1 MILPRVKIQFL
12 NGQLGTV
19 GESADGLL
27 ALICGAA
34 AVAGTFVLNTA
45 YSITSMDDLADLGV
59 TATNNAALYKQVSE
73 FYDEAGTGTKLI
85 LYPVNPSTSA
95 TNMCDYTKTDAGYA
109 RDLITKQNGNLRG
122 IGIANINT
130 GASGTSI
137 NGIDPD
143 VFTAMPKAQQLAEWA
158 TTELYA
164 PLFFIL
170 EGRNYDPSK
179 ELKDMTKEKYDR
191 VGIAIGDTVAS
202 SKGATIG
209 TWLGRIAK
217 SPVQR
222 NIGRVKDGSLAP
234 LEMYVGSKKIDESES
249 TIKSIY
255 EKGYLVPR
263 KYVGRSGY
271 FFADDNLACDP
282 TGDYAHI
289 AHRRVID
296 KAYRVAYN
304 IMLDM
309 LLDELE
315 VNDDGTLQVGIVK
328 SWQQTVG
335 NGINKQMTANGELCA
350 NSDGEGCQCYIDEKQ
365 NVLSTSKVLVTLKV
379 RPYGY
384 ARYVDVNLGFLVETS
399 NS

>member
-45 YSITSMDDLADLGV
+45 YSITSMDDLAELGV

-73 FYDEAGTGTKLI
+73 FYDEAGTGTKLV
-85 LYPVNPSTSA
+85 LYPVNPSTTL
-95 TNMCDYTKTDAGYA
+95 TNMCDYTRTDAGYA

-122 IGIANINT
+122 IGIANVNT

-143 VFTAMPKAQQLAEWA
+143 VFTAMPKAQQLSELA

-170 EGRNYDPSK
+170 EGRNFDPSK

-249 TIKSIY
+249 TIKAIY

-296 KAYRVAYN
+296 KAYRLAYD

-328 SWQQTVG
+328 SWQQTVE
-335 NGINKQMTANGELCA
+335 NGINKKMTANGELCA

>member
-45 YSITSMDDLADLGV
+45 YSITSMDDLAELGV

-73 FYDEAGTGTKLI
+73 FYDEARTGTKLV
-85 LYPVNPSTSA
+85 LYPVNPSTTL

-122 IGIANINT
+122 IGIANVNT
-130 GASGTSI
+130 GASGISI

-143 VFTAMPKAQQLAEWA
+143 VFTAMPKVQQLAEWA

-170 EGRNYDPSK
+170 EGRNFDPSK

-249 TIKSIY
+249 TIKAIY

-296 KAYRVAYN
+296 KAYRLAYD

-328 SWQQTVG
+328 SWQQTVE
-335 NGINKQMTANGELCA
+335 NGINKKMTANGELCA

>member
-73 FYDEAGTGTKLI
+73 FYDEAETGTKLV
-85 LYPVNPSTSA
+85 LYPVNPSTTV
-95 TNMCDYTKTDAGYA
+95 TNLCDYTKTDAGYA

-122 IGIANINT
+122 IGIANVNT

-143 VFTAMPKAQQLAEWA
+143 VFTAMPKAQLLAEWA

-234 LEMYVGSKKIDESES
+234 LEMYVGAKKIDESES

-282 TGDYAHI
+282 TCDYAHI

-328 SWQQTVG
+328 SWQQTVE

>member
-45 YSITSMDDLADLGV
+45 YSITSMDDLAELGV

-73 FYDEAGTGTKLI
+73 FYDEAGTGTKLV
-85 LYPVNPSTSA
+85 LYPVNPSTTL
-95 TNMCDYTKTDAGYA
+95 TNMCDYTRTDAGYA

-122 IGIANINT
+122 IGIANVNT

-170 EGRNYDPSK
+170 EGRNFDPSK

-249 TIKSIY
+249 TIKAIY

-296 KAYRVAYN
+296 KAYRLAYD

-309 LLDELE
+309 LLD
-315 VNDDGTLQVGIVK
+315 VWTDDETDEWL
-328 SWQQTVG
+328 QTVE
-335 NGINKQMTANGELCA
+335 NGINKKMTANGELCA

>member
-45 YSITSMDDLADLGV
+45 YTITSMDDLAELGV

-143 VFTAMPKAQQLAEWA
+143 VFTAMPKAQLLAEWA

-170 EGRNYDPSK
+170 EGRNFDPSK

-191 VGIAIGDTVAS
+191 VGIAIGDIVAS

-249 TIKSIY
+249 TIKAIY

-296 KAYRVAYN
+296 KAYRLAYD

-328 SWQQTVG
+328 SWQQTVE
-335 NGINKQMTANGELCA
+335 NGINKKMTANGELCA

>member
-45 YSITSMDDLADLGV
+45 YTITSMDDLAELGV

-179 ELKDMTKEKYDR
+179 ELKDMTKEMYDR

-234 LEMYVGSKKIDESES
+234 LEMYVGAKKIDESES

-282 TGDYAHI
+282 TGDY
-289 AHRRVID
+289 
-296 KAYRVAYN
+296 
-304 IMLDM
+304 
-309 LLDELE
+309 DELE

>member
-45 YSITSMDDLADLGV
+45 YSITSMDDLAELGV

-73 FYDEAGTGTKLI
+73 FYDEAGTGTKLV
-85 LYPVNPSTSA
+85 LYPVNPSTTL
-95 TNMCDYTKTDAGYA
+95 TNMCDYTRTDAGYA

-122 IGIANINT
+122 IGIANVNT

-170 EGRNYDPSK
+170 EGRNFDPSK

-249 TIKSIY
+249 TIKAIY

-296 KAYRVAYN
+296 KAYRLAYD

-328 SWQQTVG
+328 SWQQTVE
-335 NGINKQMTANGELCA
+335 NGINK
-350 NSDGEGCQCYIDEKQ
+350 
-365 NVLSTSKVLVTLKV
+365 
-379 RPYGY
+379 R
-384 ARYVDVNLGFLVETS
+384 
-399 NS
+399 